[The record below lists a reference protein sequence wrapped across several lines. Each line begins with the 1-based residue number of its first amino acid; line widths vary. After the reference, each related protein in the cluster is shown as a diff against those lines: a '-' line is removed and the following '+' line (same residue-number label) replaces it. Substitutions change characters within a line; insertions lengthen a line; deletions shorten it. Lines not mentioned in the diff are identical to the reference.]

1 MSIRPTPFQPLEY
14 ATPPSV
20 ALLLNYHPKLMVPQ
34 QSQVGSFL
42 LLSMKLCWGSVVLI
56 PSDCT
61 SKLTIVVSAILYAS
75 FWHIDW
81 INCSPLIYFGS
92 MTNHFFGKARVTSA
106 EATCIC
112 FGSHRLCHPLVD
124 LKSCCIVNELQVHIF
139 LEAKSNMLPI
149 HSKPRHSTLLR
160 ALLWVA

>member
-1 MSIRPTPFQPLEY
+1 M
-14 ATPPSV
+14 
-20 ALLLNYHPKLMVPQ
+20 
-34 QSQVGSFL
+34 QVFDIL
-42 LLSMKLCWGSVVLI
+42 TELITVLLS
-56 PSDCT
+56 
-61 SKLTIVVSAILYAS
+61 IL
-75 FWHIDW
+75 DQ
-81 INCSPLIYFGS
+81 
-92 MTNHFFGKARVTSA
+92 MTTHFFGKARVTSA